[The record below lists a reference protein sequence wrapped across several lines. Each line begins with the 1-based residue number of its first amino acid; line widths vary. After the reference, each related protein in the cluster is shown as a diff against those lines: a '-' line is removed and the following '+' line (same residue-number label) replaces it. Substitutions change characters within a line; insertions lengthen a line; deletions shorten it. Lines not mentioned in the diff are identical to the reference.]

1 MAIVVFDMG
10 RRVETPASPT
20 QFKLNKI
27 AATKAVHNDAIAD
40 ADQRRHEQ
48 QLQQYRE
55 QTLPQAV
62 AQVRD
67 IMSTPVKSVRQSES
81 VRHVW
86 ETLQHTGLHHL
97 PVVDDEMHVLA
108 IIADRDIMR
117 QLLSKANIW
126 QHDVV
131 RYASHP
137 VICIR
142 DHADIRQ
149 AADSLYRYRI
159 GALPVVDEHNR
170 LVGILTRS
178 DILRTLS
185 HYGPLELW
193 A

>member
-10 RRVETPASPT
+10 RRVETPVSPT
-20 QFKLNKI
+20 QFKLNKV
-27 AATKAVHNDAIAD
+27 AATTAVHNDAIAD

-48 QLQQYRE
+48 QLEQYRE

-67 IMSTPVKSVRQSES
+67 IMSTPVKSVRPSAPLRQ
-81 VRHVW
+81 VW
-86 ETLQHTGLHHL
+86 ETLQQTGLHHL
-97 PVVDDEMHVLA
+97 PVVDDEQHVLA

-126 QHDVV
+126 QHEVI
-131 RYASHP
+131 RYASRP

-149 AADSLYRYRI
+149 AADTLFRYRI
-159 GALPVVDEHNR
+159 GSLPVVDEQHR
-170 LVGILTRS
+170 LVGLLTRS

-185 HYGPLELW
+185 HYGPLQLW

>member
-10 RRVETPASPT
+10 RRVETPVSPT

-40 ADQRRHEQ
+40 GDQQRHEQ

-55 QTLPQAV
+55 EKRPQAV

-67 IMSTPVKSVRQSES
+67 IMTTPVRSVKQTES
-81 VRHVW
+81 IRHIW
-86 ETLQHTGLHHL
+86 EILQKTGLHHL
-97 PVVDDEMHVLA
+97 PVVDDELHVLA

-126 QHDVV
+126 QHEVV